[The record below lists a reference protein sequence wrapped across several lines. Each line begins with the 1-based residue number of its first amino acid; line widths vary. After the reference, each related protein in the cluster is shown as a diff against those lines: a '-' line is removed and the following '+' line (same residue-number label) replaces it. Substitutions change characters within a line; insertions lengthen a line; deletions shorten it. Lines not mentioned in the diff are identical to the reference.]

1 VALVRKL
8 FFGLLLGTG
17 IAFFARYRGAF
28 STVTEP
34 PTEPWPDL
42 ERVREP
48 EPLAESTEDRTI
60 VDRVQSEVLGDDR
73 FKGSV
78 NVTSEFGRILLHGKL
93 ESADLID
100 ELVARVRDVEG
111 VRDVDSR
118 LHTPEIEAELPKRP
132 QE

>member
-28 STVTEP
+28 STITEP

-48 EPLAESTEDRTI
+48 EPVAESPEDRTI
-60 VDRVQSEVLGDDR
+60 VDRVKSEVLRDDR
-73 FKGSV
+73 FKGNV
-78 NVTSEFGRILLHGKL
+78 NVSAEFGRILLHGEL
-93 ESADLID
+93 ENPDLID
-100 ELVARVRDVEG
+100 ELVSRVRDVEG

-118 LHTPEIEAELPKRP
+118 LHVQTVEAELPKRP